1 MKCKKKNEESG
12 LEWLGVAWSGLEW
25 LGVALSGLEW
35 LGVAW
40 SGLEWLGVAWSGLE
54 GLGVAWNGLEWLERV
69 QGRSGMEGCRDGVV
83 WKGAGMELIGR
94 KSRNELKK
102 EESWSR
108 VMRRRS
114 I

>member
-1 MKCKKKNEESG
+1 M
-12 LEWLGVAWSGLEW
+12 AWSGLEW
-25 LGVALSGLEW
+25 LGVVWSGLEW

-54 GLGVAWNGLEWLERV
+54 GLGMAWSGL
-69 QGRSGMEGCRDGVV
+69 EGCRDGVV
-83 WKGAGMELIGR
+83 WKGAGTELIGR

-108 VMRRRS
+108 VMMRRS